1 MWVSMTR
8 GVQAEGLGVQSS
20 QSESLPGTFQQQLIN
35 LHGWIRVI
43 WGRRVLKMRSRV
55 SGTRSLRAWWATL
68 KDGAVSLECN
78 GKSLRTSEN
87 LM

>member
-8 GVQAEGLGVQSS
+8 VVQAEGLGVQSS

-55 SGTRSLRAWWATL
+55 SGTRSPRAWWATM
-68 KDGAVSLECN
+68 KDGAVSLEGN
-78 GKSLRTSEN
+78 GKALRTSEN
-87 LM
+87 SM